1 MIDNDQDKKTY
12 DSFYNYE
19 QSKEEYVKSQNY
31 SIKGFSF
38 PLNRN
43 DPRGFFFRAINCEV
57 IKADL
62 IQLILT
68 EPGERLMMPSYGT
81 GLRSLIFDPVDP
93 VTLDQA
99 NVIISES
106 IKKWEPR
113 IVVKKIS
120 VRYGESDRN
129 LLKQI
134 PNNSDNIDLNSIII
148 SIDYALKNNLQGI
161 ESLVFKLN
169 KS

>member
-1 MIDNDQDKKTY
+1 MSDNEQNKRKY

-19 QSKEEYVKSQNY
+19 QSREEYIKSQNY
-31 SIKGFSF
+31 SIKGFPF

-43 DPRGFFFRAINCEV
+43 DPRGFFFRAINHEV

-81 GLRSLIFDPVDP
+81 GLRKLIFEAVDP
-93 VTLDQA
+93 ITLEQA
-99 NVIISES
+99 NSIISEA
-106 IKKWEPR
+106 IRRWEPR
-113 IVVKKIS
+113 IVVKRID
-120 VRYGESDRN
+120 VRYGESDKN
-129 LLKQI
+129 LLNHI
-134 PNNSDNIDLNSIII
+134 SNNSDNIDLNSIII
-148 SIDYALKNNLQGI
+148 RIDYALKNNLDGI